1 MVTSVTYPNEN
12 CFIGNPMLVGITAN
26 SADEVTLTLKINGQP
41 DVTLSLFPYLQ
52 SGVYKGTFYLSGLLE
67 AAFKDIYIPQG
78 SIISDIEDFTVSY
91 TVEVGGYS
99 GASFTGT
106 AFWGGVDNANYS
118 RLKRWGWDM
127 FIYRLKNYTRQF
139 LFTTRTNSV
148 HLRVRETEL
157 YPFIFI
163 HPGTPVSF
171 VTSNGRVIIPSV
183 FPEGTICVMDIY
195 ELRAT
200 FKSLY
205 GELPSFFAV
214 QVDGETVFD
223 ITLLPGSF
231 SEETYTLRFK
241 NSLGGYEDIEVTG
254 KAMRTYEMS
263 EENTWQSQNMDNY
276 FEEHRDRVVSK
287 EGLTVHTGYKSQD
300 EHAFILD
307 MVKSNE
313 IYLIYKKAISQILH
327 RCHVLVENYEYPQVI
342 REPNSI
348 QLKIRFVTEEKFV
361 SPEIDLALSTDLYE
375 NITRPGAPQWRGD
388 GFIHGDDNM
397 LYGQ

>member
-1 MVTSVTYPNEN
+1 MVTAVTYPNEN

-41 DVTLSLFPYLQ
+41 DVTLSLFPYSQ
-52 SGVYKGTFYLSGLLE
+52 SGVYKGAFYLSGLLE

-106 AFWGGVDNANYS
+106 AFWGGVDNTNYS

-148 HLRVRETEL
+148 HLRLRETEL

-171 VTSNGRVIIPSV
+171 VTSNGRVIIPEV
-183 FPEGTICVMDIY
+183 FPEGTVCVMDIY

-205 GELPSFFAV
+205 SELPSFFAV

-231 SEETYTLRFK
+231 SEEVYTLRFK

-254 KAMRTYEMS
+254 KALRTYEMS
-263 EENTWQSQNMDNY
+263 EENTWQSQNQDNY

-313 IYLIYKKAISQILH
+313 IYLIYKKDVSQMLY
-327 RCHVLVENYEYPQVI
+327 RCHVSVENYEYLQVI

-361 SPEIDLALSTDLYE
+361 SPEIDLTLSTGLYE

-388 GFIHGDDNM
+388 GFIHGGDNM